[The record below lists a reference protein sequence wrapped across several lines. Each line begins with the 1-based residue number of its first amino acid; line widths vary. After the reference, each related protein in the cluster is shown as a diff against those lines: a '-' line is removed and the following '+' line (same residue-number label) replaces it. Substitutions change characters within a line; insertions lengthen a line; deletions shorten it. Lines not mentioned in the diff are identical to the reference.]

1 MKVQESYCIK
11 ITHTTESWCVS
22 VSITCAEH
30 NQVSDALDEAVHVAH
45 LTRVLASIARCHIVQ
60 MQCVRVLE
68 QV

>member
-11 ITHTTESWCVS
+11 ITHMTESWC

-30 NQVSDALDEAVHVAH
+30 DQVSDAPDEAVHVAH